1 MTIRHL
7 PNHSYTNNEKE
18 YCDAWL
24 SLAKPIE
31 EATGTKM
38 YAFDPM
44 VSLHKADQLGSTT
57 VQLPVWFVERLNV
70 ALAAKTKGGQ
80 Q

>member
-1 MTIRHL
+1 MTTRRL
-7 PNHSYTNNEKE
+7 PNDTHTNDDDE
-18 YCDAWL
+18 YCDAWF

-31 EATGTKM
+31 EAAGTKM

-44 VSLHKADQLGSTT
+44 VSLHEADQLGSTT